1 MAKGITQKEP
11 DPRIVYADIIN
22 LPRHQSAKRPHMSL
36 YDRSAQFASYKAL
49 SGYEDMIGEEARLT
63 DKKIELE
70 DSDLDIINQKLNLI
84 NEAILGGEHPEV
96 SFICFVPD
104 TKKEGGSYRT
114 VTDRV
119 KRIDPV
125 EQKVILCSARASGL
139 NESILI
145 KDIFDIQGDFVDN
158 MDTD

>member
-63 DKKIELE
+63 DRKLELE
-70 DSDLDIINQKLNLI
+70 EADLDIINQKLNLI
-84 NEAILGGEHPEV
+84 NDAIRDGEHPEV
-96 SFICFVPD
+96 SFTCFVAD
-104 TKKEGGSYRT
+104 SRKAGGAYRT

-119 KRIDPV
+119 KRVDPV